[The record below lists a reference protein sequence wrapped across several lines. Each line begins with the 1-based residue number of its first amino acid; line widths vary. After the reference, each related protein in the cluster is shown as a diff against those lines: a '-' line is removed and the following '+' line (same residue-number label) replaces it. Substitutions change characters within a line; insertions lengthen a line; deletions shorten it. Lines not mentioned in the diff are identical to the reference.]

1 MQNTKP
7 LSRNKILAKLFGS
20 RKNNLQIVVAGFGF
34 LVGLL
39 LLMVALQLYIKV
51 NHLLSNRQKIS
62 EYIILSKKIN
72 LNNTISMGRSNFSK
86 KEIELMRQQPFIDK
100 VGLFTSNQYE
110 VVAYSKGKIPF
121 LTELFFESIPDDLID
136 EKPKEWYWDESSNTV
151 PVIVAQD
158 MLNLYNF
165 GFALGKGLP
174 QLSRSTIG
182 LITVNI
188 IVRGAQG
195 EKEYYGKIVGFSE
208 RIPSVIVPESFMKWA
223 NKNIGENREENP
235 SRVILKVNNPTDPRL
250 ASFFEKNEYQINQD
264 RLQASRAGTVIQT
277 VMSLIG
283 IIGFFFILLSFVIFL
298 TNFRVI
304 LAEAQR
310 EIELLKQ
317 LGYGTEILRNFL
329 MSYFI
334 LFVLFLTFI
343 AFVLLYFGNQQLMP
357 ILTRNGLEL
366 NTNLEP
372 ITLLVGL
379 SMVALN
385 ITLNIIMLQ
394 IQLVKK

>member
-1 MQNTKP
+1 
-7 LSRNKILAKLFGS
+7 
-20 RKNNLQIVVAGFGF
+20 
-34 LVGLL
+34 
-39 LLMVALQLYIKV
+39 
-51 NHLLSNRQKIS
+51 
-62 EYIILSKKIN
+62 
-72 LNNTISMGRSNFSK
+72 
-86 KEIELMRQQPFIDK
+86 
-100 VGLFTSNQYE
+100 
-110 VVAYSKGKIPF
+110 
-121 LTELFFESIPDDLID
+121 
-136 EKPKEWYWDESSNTV
+136 V